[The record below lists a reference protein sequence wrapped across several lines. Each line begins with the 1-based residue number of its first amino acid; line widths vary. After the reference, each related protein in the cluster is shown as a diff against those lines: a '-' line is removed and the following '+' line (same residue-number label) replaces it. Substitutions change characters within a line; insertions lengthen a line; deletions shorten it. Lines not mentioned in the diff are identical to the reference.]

1 MLLAAAI
8 VIGLALLVLL
18 FIHVASL
25 LGWPLRERIVE
36 RHERQRQQYYSR
48 QPWE

>member
-8 VIGLALLVLL
+8 IVTLALLIVL